1 MKPFSALREPP
12 STREVCPL
20 CRRPNYQPTRHHLVP
35 KSQGG
40 HSTAW
45 LCRDCHRAIHVL
57 FTNRELEQQ
66 YNTVEALLAHAEL
79 AKMVR
84 YIARQDGR
92 VKMGRA
98 RRARS
103 KRWN

>member
-1 MKPFSALREPP
+1 
-12 STREVCPL
+12 
-20 CRRPNYQPTRHHLVP
+20 
-35 KSQGG
+35 
-40 HSTAW
+40 
-45 LCRDCHRAIHVL
+45 VL